1 MLDIKQLRLYAISLG
16 FVPCDDRGLKYS
28 HTREVGVEKYEV
40 LFIID
45 LVQNKVFANY
55 PDIEYNQRN
64 PYSPRKCIKEFIINQ
79 EWDNPT
85 FNVNIDN
92 FIEKVCDSL

>member
-1 MLDIKQLRLYAISLG
+1 MLDIKQLRMYALSSG
-16 FVPCDDRGLKYS
+16 FVPVDNKGLKYS
-28 HTREVGVEKYEV
+28 YACEVGVEKHDV

-45 LVQNKVFANY
+45 LTQNKVFANY
-55 PDIEYNQRN
+55 PDIDYNQRN
-64 PYSPRKCIKEFIINQ
+64 PYSPRKCIKEFLINQ